1 MNKPLVHKFF
11 LRCKEQVLL
20 WVKDIK
26 EYSRK
31 VVTGLSRSPAQRMRM
46 MLAAFFLFLAVF
58 AWTYLVK
65 TGKEEESAPL
75 LIGEVVR
82 ETNRSEQ
89 DTVEKDTVTLAELEQ
104 EIIDLRS
111 KMEELTESHRPQSQN
126 KAEIRPTDFGRPVP
140 GQVIRGP
147 GWVRNGK
154 EWRYHSGVD
163 LTLPPG
169 QPVLA
174 CADGRIVEIKTHPT
188 LGTML
193 RIEHG
198 AGWESIYGR
207 LAEVCVSREQTVKK
221 GAVLGKTFPSTCGPE
236 PGIHFDLLYDGE
248 EIDPRSVIPG
258 L

>member
-1 MNKPLVHKFF
+1 MKKPLIHKFF
-11 LRCKEQVLL
+11 LFGKERVLL
-20 WVKDIK
+20 WAKEIK
-26 EYSRK
+26 EYLRK
-31 VVTGLSRSPAQRMRM
+31 EVAGLSRSPARRMRVI
-46 MLAAFFLFLAVF
+46 LVAFILFLTVF

-65 TGKEEESAPL
+65 MGKREESAPL

-89 DTVEKDTVTLAELEQ
+89 DTTEKETVTLAELEQ

-111 KMEELTESHRPQSQN
+111 KMEEITESHRPQSQD
-126 KAEIRPTDFGRPVP
+126 KPEIRPADFGRPVP
-140 GQVIRGP
+140 GRIIRGP

-169 QPVLA
+169 EPVLA
-174 CADGRIVEIKTHPT
+174 CADGRIMEIKTHPT

-193 RIEHG
+193 RIDHG

-207 LAEVCVSREQTVKK
+207 LAEVCVSGEQTVKK
-221 GAVLGKTFPSTCGPE
+221 GAVLGKTSPSTCGPE
-236 PGIHFDLLYDGE
+236 PGIHFDLLYNGE
-248 EIDPRSVIPG
+248 EIDPHSVIPG